1 MVCVLVAAPV
11 SVNVILA
18 VKAAVCGLRRPGF
31 AVTVRIAGPPGST
44 MPLVGAT
51 VSQEAV
57 PAEAENDTGPLLV
70 DNWTVC
76 ATVAGGT
83 ATAGVK
89 ITAAVYVPTASPVGF
104 TCRATLAGSAPQSGL
119 AVSHNAVVVV

>member
-11 SVNVILA
+11 SVKVILA
-18 VKAAVCGLRRPGF
+18 VKAAVCGLSRLGF
-31 AVTVRIAGPPGST
+31 AVTVSVTGPPGST

-51 VSQEAV
+51 VSQKAV

-76 ATVAGGT
+76 ATVAGGL
-83 ATAGVK
+83 VK
-89 ITAAVYVPTASPVGF
+89 AS
-104 TCRATLAGSAPQSGL
+104 TSGL
-119 AVSHNAVVVV
+119 SVRVGKGAVTMIFMFVAPA

>member
-1 MVCVLVAAPV
+1 
-11 SVNVILA
+11 
-18 VKAAVCGLRRPGF
+18 
-31 AVTVRIAGPPGST
+31 
-44 MPLVGAT
+44 MPLLGAT

-76 ATVAGGT
+76 ATAAGGLVKVSEGGLRARVGKGAVTTIFTMVVPAVPGGT

-89 ITAAVYVPTASPVGF
+89 TTAAVYVPTASPVGF
-104 TCRATLAGSAPQSGL
+104 TCKATLAGSAPESGL
-119 AVSHNAVVVV
+119 ASYKLQVRWP